1 MIENA
6 HQFYRGYGYDGQG
19 RSRNRG
25 WHRNVSNSLQVYRE
39 SSSRMGCNFSGLMI
53 ARGFAENGAKVYI
66 VGRRLE
72 VLTQAAEEDIDGA
85 GYMVP

>member
-1 MIENA
+1 
-6 HQFYRGYGYDGQG
+6 
-19 RSRNRG
+19 
-25 WHRNVSNSLQVYRE
+25 
-39 SSSRMGCNFSGLMI
+39 MI

-72 VLTQAAEEDIDGA
+72 VLTQAAEQDIDGT